1 LRPQGRAAPPGHLLK
16 GAIVN
21 KPNRREFL
29 QLAATAAASVANAGA
44 ARLPADAQAP
54 PGPVRAWRTTSYQKF
69 QPIESPS
76 QWKPLLRVSP
86 LGIHL
91 EPGIRYQEVLG
102 FGGAFTDASCYLFH
116 QMEPEARHAL
126 LADLYGSQGLAFSM
140 GRTCIGSSDYST
152 KMYNYDESPEP
163 DPDLKRFSI
172 DHDRQWILPT
182 LREAREINPDLFLF
196 SCVWSPPGWMKT
208 GGSMLGGSM
217 REHWFASHAQYF
229 VKFLQAYAAAGVK
242 IQAVTVNNEVDTD
255 QDGHFPATLWGQQYE
270 MGFVRDHLGPAL
282 EQAAPETKIWIL
294 DHNYNLWGR
303 AVDELSNEDVAKY
316 VDGVAWHSYVGTPDA
331 MTRVHEMFPAKHMYF
346 TEGGPPEHLFAV
358 RTQHTF
364 THQAYGTGWCQWSTA
379 FTNMLRNWARCI
391 CVWNLLL
398 DENGRPDITNPP
410 RPRRPGG
417 LVCINSKSQQLTYNG
432 SYYAFP
438 HYSKAIQTGASIFA
452 SWGDLPGIDHVGAE
466 NKDGTRVLVVTNSN
480 SALEQ
485 HVQCTLAAHALD
497 LALPP
502 DSITSL
508 VW

>member
-1 LRPQGRAAPPGHLLK
+1 MTTS
-16 GAIVN
+16 
-21 KPNRREFL
+21 NRRDFL
-29 QLAATAAASVANAGA
+29 KLAASAGA
-44 ARLPADAQAP
+44 SASMAGATQSLAYVDTP
-54 PGPVRAWRTTSYQKF
+54 PGPVRVWRTTAYEKF
-69 QPIESPS
+69 QPIESAP
-76 QWKPLLRVSP
+76 QWEHLSRVSP
-86 LGIHL
+86 IGIHL

-116 QMEPEARHAL
+116 QMAAEARHAL
-126 LADLYGSQGLAFSM
+126 LADLYGPEGLGFSI

-152 KMYNYDESPEP
+152 KMYNYDGSPEP
-163 DPDLKRFSI
+163 DPDLTRFSI
-172 DHDRQWILPT
+172 DHDRKWILPT
-182 LREAREINPDLFLF
+182 LRQAREVNPDLFLF

-217 REHWFASHAQYF
+217 REHSFASHAQYF
-229 VKFLQAYAAAGVK
+229 VKFLQAYNAAGVK

-331 MTRVHEMFPAKHMYF
+331 MSRVHNMFPAKHMHF
-346 TEGGPPEHLFAV
+346 TEGGPPEHLFRV
-358 RTQHTF
+358 RKHSF
-364 THQAYGTGWCQWSTA
+364 TPQPYGTGWCRWSTA
-379 FTNMLRNWARCI
+379 FTDILRNWARCI

-417 LVCINSKSQQLTYNG
+417 LVCVNSNSQQLTYSG
-432 SYYAFP
+432 SYYAFR
-438 HYSKAIQTGASIFA
+438 HYSNAIRRGARIFA
-452 SWGDLPGIDHVGAE
+452 SWGELPGIDHVAAE
-466 NKDGTRVLVVTNSN
+466 NKDGSRVLVFTNSD
-480 SALEQ
+480 SAHEQ
-485 HVQCTLAAHALD
+485 QVQCTLGSRALN
-497 LALPP
+497 LVLPP

-508 VW
+508 VWSRA